1 MSHWYTRF
9 LNAHTNITGVQNI
22 LLHVPIRSHLNCINT
37 HYTIVEVVFHG
48 RFNVCKLLIDKS
60 GMFHEWLLDLDFWEE
75 SYGRNACL
83 IVRHCHMYADT
94 FISSV
99 IWHSIGITSV
109 IHLRQTCFVCY
120 CCFLWW
126 NVICVK
132 GNVYLT
138 VRIDT

>member
-37 HYTIVEVVFHG
+37 HYTIVEVIFHG

-60 GMFHEWLLDLDFWEE
+60 GMFHEWLLDLYFWEE

-83 IVRHCHMYADT
+83 IVRHWHMYADT